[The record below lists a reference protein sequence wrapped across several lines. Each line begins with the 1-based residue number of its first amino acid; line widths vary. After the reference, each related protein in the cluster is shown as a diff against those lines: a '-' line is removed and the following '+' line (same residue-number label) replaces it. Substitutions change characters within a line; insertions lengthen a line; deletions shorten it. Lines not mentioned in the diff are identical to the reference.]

1 MLEIPKILNHFMIF
15 KWSDF
20 LEILIF
26 SSFIFYFS
34 KWLQKDKQKKLVPIF
49 YSLCVLFI
57 ASDYFELFTLSNFL
71 FSFAPVGIMLF
82 ILLHQ
87 NSIQKNFI
95 AAKNITP
102 LSLEKLDWV
111 EYLIKAILIN
121 TNSKKEIYCL
131 IECQDAVSNFVT
143 PQIKINTK
151 IEKNNLEFLIESK
164 QFNSKKFIW
173 ITHTGKIKSINTDWN
188 LPENFFVNEDKKF
201 TEWEQNSIKIS
212 SKTDAICIK
221 SSSETQAF
229 EIIAQGKLM
238 ENILTD
244 KAIILIE
251 QFVKKNY
258 LRNTNEFKTSST
270 YKQSNY

>member
-20 LEILIF
+20 IEILIF

-34 KWLQKDKQKKLVPIF
+34 NWLQKDKQKKLLPTF
-49 YSLCVLFI
+49 YSLCFLFI
-57 ASDYFELFTLSNFL
+57 ASDYFGLFTLSNFL

-102 LSLEKLDWV
+102 LSLSKLDWV
-111 EYLIKAILIN
+111 ECLIKAMLTS
-121 TNSKKEIYCL
+121 TNSNKEIYCL
-131 IECQDAVSNFVT
+131 IECQEPVANFVS
-143 PQIKINTK
+143 PQISINTK

-164 QFNSKKFIW
+164 QFNNKKFIW
-173 ITHTGKIKSINTDWN
+173 INHEGSIKSINTEWN
-188 LPENFFVNEDKKF
+188 LPDNFFIAEEKKL
-201 TEWEQNSIKIS
+201 TEWQENSIKIS

-221 SSSETQAF
+221 SSSNTRTF
-229 EIIAQGKLM
+229 EVIAQGKIM

-244 KAIILIE
+244 KAINLIE

-258 LRNTNEFKTSST
+258 LRSSNEFKTSST